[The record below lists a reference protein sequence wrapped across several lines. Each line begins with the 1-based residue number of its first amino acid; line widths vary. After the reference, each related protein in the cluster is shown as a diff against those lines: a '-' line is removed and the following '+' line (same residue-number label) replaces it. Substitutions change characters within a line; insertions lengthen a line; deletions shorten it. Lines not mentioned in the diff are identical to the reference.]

1 MKNINIEYC
10 EKWNY
15 KPEFDRVS
23 KIILSINQS
32 INIKGNKSIPRTGSF
47 EVVINGQLVF
57 SKLKVEM
64 FPDETEIYSWFN
76 QKKC

>member
-1 MKNINIEYC
+1 MKNIYIEYC

-23 KIILSINQS
+23 KIILSVDKTINVV
-32 INIKGNKSIPRTGSF
+32 GNESPPRTGSF

-57 SKLKVEM
+57 SKLKVEI

-76 QKKC
+76 